1 MKPTS
6 AANANVTTIAGH
18 IEKPHSVVS
27 SPSRRPVVPVMTPA
41 ERSNSPPIISSATA
55 TAMIPSVDATSVQL
69 AIPLSVPNESVLS
82 QKKAQMTSAP
92 SSEPTS
98 GRRSSRTHRLMFA
111 SRSSATGSGVGGA
124 PAGAAAAELPPPMAS
139 VITFSLR
146 VLWTLPSCSVDPLVS
161 SPRSLLRQLRD
172 RVGVVLGDVAWAGE
186 HGLAAA
192 DRVRV
197 GLVQRQEDHR
207 QVALQVLLLV
217 DGELD
222 LARLDRLHDVA
233 AEIERGDLGVRAG
246 ALDRVARGD
255 RDVRVERE
263 DCVDRL
269 VRLQLGLDLGQRGL
283 DVVDALDLDVLDRAE
298 ALLGAVAALVEAD
311 VRLLV
316 DDAEQLLRARLLELL
331 PGALAGDRLGLAD
344 VGDRAELLV
353 VLGAGVQ
360 RDDRDARG
368 GRLLQRVADRVGVRC
383 GDRDPVDLLGHRG
396 VDQLRLLLRVVGG
409 LRVLHRDAHLLAG
422 VLRALLRDGPERV
435 AAAVRDHG
443 DRDVL
448 ALGQVDVVLTGGR
461 SAPVV
466 VVVATAGGREQGQPE
481 HHRKRQQA
489 GAQSCHLTTL
499 SLRGA
504 VLARNSMLA
513 CTSSTGPLPTG
524 GSSPVI
530 AASCSSTSQRSYPWA
545 SSWSSTSAML
555 ASPRPRGR
563 NRPACV
569 APISVSSPARYRAAT
584 SPSTS
589 LRCTWVTRSPWSR
602 AKATG
607 SQPPIRRCPVSMHQP
622 TSEAASSRATS
633 PALSTSVPAWGCSA
647 NVMPWPATSAAI
659 SARCSTSRP
668 KAGSSSGAG
677 ADQSASITAAPTK
690 TSAPAAATVVAIASA
705 LRRAW
710 SRDGSCSTSGTNAP
724 TGASPWRSSS

>member
-146 VLWTLPSCSVDPLVS
+146 VLWTLPSGSVDPLVS

-172 RVGVVLGDVAWAGE
+172 RVGV
-186 HGLAAA
+186 
-192 DRVRV
+192 
-197 GLVQRQEDHR
+197 GLVQRQEHHR

-255 RDVRVERE
+255 RDVRVERQHR
-263 DCVDRL
+263 VDRL

-283 DVVDALDLDVLDRAE
+283 DVVDALDLLVLDRAAE

-316 DDAEQLLRARLLELL
+316 DDAEQLLPARLLELL
-331 PGALAGDRLGLAD
+331 PGALAGDRLGLPD
-344 VGDRAELLV
+344 VRDRAELLV

-368 GRLLQRVADRVGVRC
+368 GRLLQRVADRVGVR
-383 GDRDPVDLLGHRG
+383 GGHRDPVDLLGHRG

-435 AAAVRDHG
+435 A
-443 DRDVL
+443 
-448 ALGQVDVVLTGGR
+448 
-461 SAPVV
+461 
-466 VVVATAGGREQGQPE
+466 
-481 HHRKRQQA
+481 
-489 GAQSCHLTTL
+489 
-499 SLRGA
+499 
-504 VLARNSMLA
+504 
-513 CTSSTGPLPTG
+513 
-524 GSSPVI
+524 
-530 AASCSSTSQRSYPWA
+530 
-545 SSWSSTSAML
+545 
-555 ASPRPRGR
+555 
-563 NRPACV
+563 
-569 APISVSSPARYRAAT
+569 
-584 SPSTS
+584 
-589 LRCTWVTRSPWSR
+589 
-602 AKATG
+602 
-607 SQPPIRRCPVSMHQP
+607 
-622 TSEAASSRATS
+622 
-633 PALSTSVPAWGCSA
+633 
-647 NVMPWPATSAAI
+647 
-659 SARCSTSRP
+659 
-668 KAGSSSGAG
+668 
-677 ADQSASITAAPTK
+677 
-690 TSAPAAATVVAIASA
+690 
-705 LRRAW
+705 
-710 SRDGSCSTSGTNAP
+710 
-724 TGASPWRSSS
+724 